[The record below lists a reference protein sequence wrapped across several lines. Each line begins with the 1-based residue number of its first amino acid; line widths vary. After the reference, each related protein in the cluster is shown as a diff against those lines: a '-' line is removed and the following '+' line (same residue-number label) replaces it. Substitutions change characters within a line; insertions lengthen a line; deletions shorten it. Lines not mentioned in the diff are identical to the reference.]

1 MNGENR
7 LHVFKENLGQALSED
22 VFLALAV
29 MYSEHRVRVQPW
41 QLSSPRHPGCR
52 STSACGLLT
61 PVPALSPWGM
71 S

>member
-1 MNGENR
+1 MHGENW
-7 LHVFKENLGQALSED
+7 LHVFKGNLGQELSKD

-29 MYSEHRVRVQPW
+29 MHSEHQEQVQPW
-41 QLSSPRHPGCR
+41 WLSSPRHPGCR

-61 PVPALSPWGM
+61 PAPALSPWGM